1 MLLREQNQHSMAL
14 TKLKDKFIQEEESA
28 KKMYSMS
35 IETLKKDNEVAL
47 SKIQSSRR
55 VQQLTQELSR
65 EKASRREELEFKLE
79 RVGQDMASVV
89 KARWEDEWNKASAV
103 RVEES
108 EKQKKEELMQW
119 RKQEIDDLIR
129 RSILEQNSY
138 SLSNDEATQLKLVS
152 GHEDQITAHKE
163 SLNEQKE
170 IIEGTK
176 ANIASM
182 AAKKSQLMLLIN
194 EVKDDIQNIDDMLQD
209 ITSKLEREE
218 SKQNQV
224 LAETSKSIEDRLQIS
239 RQRCDEIQKEGEHAR
254 EKMKQEEE

>member
-65 EKASRREELEFKLE
+65 EKASRREELGFKLE
-79 RVGQDMASVV
+79 RIGQDMASVV

-138 SLSNDEATQLKLVS
+138 SLSNDEATQLS
-152 GHEDQITAHKE
+152 HEDTIAAHKE

-194 EVKDDIQNIDDMLQD
+194 EVKEDTRNSDDMLQD
-209 ITSKLEREE
+209 ITSKLERMK
-218 SKQNQV
+218 SKQKQI
-224 LAETSKSIEDRLQIS
+224 LAETSKSTEDRLQTS
-239 RQRCDEIQKEGEHAR
+239 RQRCHEIQKEGEHAR